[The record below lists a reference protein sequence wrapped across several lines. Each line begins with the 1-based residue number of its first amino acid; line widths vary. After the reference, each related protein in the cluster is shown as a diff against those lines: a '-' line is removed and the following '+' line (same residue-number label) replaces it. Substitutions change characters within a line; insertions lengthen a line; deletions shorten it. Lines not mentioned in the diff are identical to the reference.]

1 MNPRIANGQHR
12 YPHVI
17 ATGKGRT
24 DTPAAAVVA
33 RLVGLQ
39 GEALKD
45 AVRALDESD
54 LVAFMASDCAS
65 RILRTVA
72 VEFVDDAELLV
83 VLASRGL
90 PTFVRKS
97 ALQHLGD
104 VLAGDVLTPTQA
116 RRLLPCLDH
125 PELIVYAIELM
136 NGAGFDW
143 CSLCTE
149 FTTDV
154 LCSALYGSR
163 GIMEEV
169 LVEDAFAQLA
179 YARPDLRSSL
189 RSCSPERI
197 LPMTAY
203 GPSMGAVMRIDVM
216 RADSVA

>member
-12 YPHVI
+12 YPQVI
-17 ATGKGRT
+17 ATGKGKI
-24 DTPAAAVVA
+24 DAPAGSVVA
-33 RLVGLQ
+33 RLVGLR
-39 GEALKD
+39 GDELKT

-65 RILRTVA
+65 RIVRTVA
-72 VEFVDDAELLV
+72 VEFVEDADLLA

-104 VLAGDVLTPTQA
+104 VLGGDALTPVQA
-116 RRLLPCLDH
+116 RRLLPCLDN
-125 PELIVYAIELM
+125 PELIVYAVELM

-143 CSLCTE
+143 CSLSTE
-149 FTTDV
+149 FTADV
-154 LCSALYGSR
+154 LCSALYGCR

-179 YARPDLRSSL
+179 YARPDLRASL

-197 LPMTAY
+197 LPMSAY
-203 GPSMGAVMRIDVM
+203 GPSVGPVMRIGVM